1 MIKTTI
7 DVIKFYLFHFVG
19 NCRRESFEEYKKA
32 MINNNHIPPAKK
44 KIGASLNN
52 LTEKIL
58 LAVGI
63 KPKET
68 KVIPERYA
76 S

>member
-1 MIKTTI
+1 MKTI
-7 DVIKFYLFHFVG
+7 
-19 NCRRESFEEYKKA
+19 
-32 MINNNHIPPAKK
+32 INSNHIAPTKK

-52 LTEKIL
+52 SMEKIL

-63 KPKET
+63 KPIET
-68 KVIPERYA
+68 RVIPKRYA

>member
-1 MIKTTI
+1 
-7 DVIKFYLFHFVG
+7 
-19 NCRRESFEEYKKA
+19 
-32 MINNNHIPPAKK
+32 MINSNHIPPAKK
-44 KIGASLNN
+44 KIGASLNDS
-52 LTEKIL
+52 TEKML

-63 KPKET
+63 KPIET

>member
-1 MIKTTI
+1 
-7 DVIKFYLFHFVG
+7 
-19 NCRRESFEEYKKA
+19 
-32 MINNNHIPPAKK
+32 MINSNHIPPVKK

-52 LTEKIL
+52 STEKIL

-63 KPKET
+63 KPIET
-68 KVIPERYA
+68 KVIPERNA

>member
-1 MIKTTI
+1 MC
-7 DVIKFYLFHFVG
+7 YM
-19 NCRRESFEEYKKA
+19 Y
-32 MINNNHIPPAKK
+32 HIPPAKK

-52 LTEKIL
+52 SMEKIL
-58 LAVGI
+58 LETGI
-63 KPKET
+63 KPIET

>member
-1 MIKTTI
+1 MRLPK
-7 DVIKFYLFHFVG
+7 VLQLFPLVG
-19 NCRRESFEEYKKA
+19 NCLWDSFEEYKKII
-32 MINNNHIPPAKK
+32 INRNHIPPAKK

-52 LTEKIL
+52 SMEKIL
-58 LAVGI
+58 IEIGI
-63 KPKET
+63 KPIET

>member
-1 MIKTTI
+1 MG
-7 DVIKFYLFHFVG
+7 Y
-19 NCRRESFEEYKKA
+19 CRWDSFEEYKKTI
-32 MINNNHIPPAKK
+32 INRNHIPPTKK

-52 LTEKIL
+52 SIKKIL
-58 LAVGI
+58 LAIGI
-63 KPKET
+63 KPIET